1 MDDRTQAK
9 TDTPEAIRK
18 KVDVILFKF
27 KQNQSPEKN
36 LPYEEIG
43 GMGEEATVYLA
54 ARAPAFDLKSM
65 EGIAAGLINLN
76 KIKASEKVN
85 QVLEGYLSHENPSVR
100 AFAATVLGD
109 QGDAAKAKYLR
120 PLLQDKD
127 VRVRITVLSSL
138 GSVEDRAWF
147 DPIVDLC
154 ADPDKDIRTRAYRL
168 ARNLAEKHGLNEVLV
183 GKLALNMRSDNSE
196 IRGESADML
205 GLLAAKGQWKVLAD
219 ALNDPNNKV
228 RTSAAQALMNMMLPE
243 SGEAIVSA
251 LERER
256 DKTARIYMAG
266 AAVKLRL
273 LKSVETFITW
283 MNETDAETKK
293 LAEASLQGV
302 TGQNLGSDPAAWSTW
317 WQANKPK

>member
-1 MDDRTQAK
+1 
-9 TDTPEAIRK
+9 
-18 KVDVILFKF
+18 
-27 KQNQSPEKN
+27 
-36 LPYEEIG
+36 
-43 GMGEEATVYLA
+43 MGEEATVYLA

-76 KIKASEKVN
+76 KVKVSEKVN

-127 VRVRITVLSSL
+127 ARVRITVLSSI
-138 GSVEDRAWF
+138 GSVDDRAWF
-147 DPIVDLC
+147 DPVVDLC
-154 ADPDKDIRTRAYRL
+154 ADPDKDVRTRAYRL
-168 ARNLAEKHGLNEVLV
+168 AKSLAGKHGLNDVLA
-183 GKLALNMRSDNSE
+183 GKFALNMRSDSPQ

-205 GLLAAKGQWKVLAD
+205 GLLAAKDQWKVLAD
-219 ALNDPNNKV
+219 ALNDSEGKV

-243 SGEAIVSA
+243 SGEAILSA

-256 DKTARIYMAG
+256 DKAARIYMAG

>member
-1 MDDRTQAK
+1 
-9 TDTPEAIRK
+9 
-18 KVDVILFKF
+18 
-27 KQNQSPEKN
+27 
-36 LPYEEIG
+36 
-43 GMGEEATVYLA
+43 
-54 ARAPAFDLKSM
+54 
-65 EGIAAGLINLN
+65 
-76 KIKASEKVN
+76 
-85 QVLEGYLSHENPSVR
+85 VR

-127 VRVRITVLSSL
+127 ARVRITVLSSI
-138 GSVEDRAWF
+138 GSVDDRAWF
-147 DPIVDLC
+147 DPVVDLC
-154 ADPDKDIRTRAYRL
+154 ADPDKDVRTRAYRL
-168 ARNLAEKHGLNEVLV
+168 AKSLAGKHGLNDVLA
-183 GKLALNMRSDNSE
+183 GKLALNMRSDSPQ

-205 GLLAAKGQWKVLAD
+205 GLLAAKDQWKVLAD
-219 ALNDPNNKV
+219 ALNDSEGKV

-243 SGEAIVSA
+243 SGEAILSA

-256 DKTARIYMAG
+256 DKAARIYMAG